1 MSDIEKLELPNVEG
15 LKVSITNANT
25 IRLAGV
31 LSTPD
36 PRQTVGA
43 FFEALHQ
50 AAIFDK
56 VSTVEV
62 NVRELS
68 FVNSSAI
75 RLFVDWASR
84 ISATPEAQ
92 RYTVHFLTSRRVTW
106 QRTSFNVLRSLAPEA
121 VRVTS
126 E

>member
-1 MSDIEKLELPNVEG
+1 MSDIQELELPQVEG
-15 LKVSITNANT
+15 LSVKVTGPNA
-25 IRLAGV
+25 IALSGV

-43 FFEALHQ
+43 FFEALHH
-50 AAIFDK
+50 AAVADG
-56 VSTVEV
+56 VSSVEV
-62 NVRELS
+62 NVRELT

-84 ISATPEAQ
+84 ISSTPEAQ
-92 RYTVHFLTSRRVTW
+92 RYQVHFFTSRQITW
-106 QRTSFNVLRSLAPEA
+106 QRTSFNVLRSLAPQA
-121 VRVTS
+121 VQVTS

>member
-1 MSDIEKLELPNVEG
+1 MSEFEKLELPQVEG
-15 LKVSITNANT
+15 LNVKLDGPNAVS
-25 IRLAGV
+25 LAGV

-36 PRQTVGA
+36 PRQTVGS
-43 FFEALHQ
+43 FFEALHR
-50 AAIFDK
+50 AAVADG
-56 VSTVEV
+56 VSSVEV
-62 NVRELS
+62 NVRELT

-84 ISATPEAQ
+84 ITSAPEAE
-92 RYTVHFLTSRRVTW
+92 RYQVHFLTSRQITW

-121 VRVTS
+121 VQITS

>member
-1 MSDIEKLELPNVEG
+1 MSQIETLELPQVDG
-15 LKVSITNANT
+15 LKVTLDGPNA
-25 IRLAGV
+25 ISLSGV

-43 FFEALHQ
+43 FFEALHA
-50 AAIFDK
+50 AAITDG
-56 VSTVEV
+56 VSSVDV
-62 NVRELS
+62 NVRELT

-84 ISATPEAQ
+84 ITSAPEDK
-92 RYTVHFLTSRRVTW
+92 RYQVHFLTSRQITW
-106 QRTSFNVLRSLAPEA
+106 QRTSFNVLRSLAPQA
-121 VRVTS
+121 VQITS